1 MNDLAHTAL
10 RILARRAGTLLTVY
24 CLSVIGIWT
33 QSGAASNLDL
43 PISPDLSINPGLS
56 INNISPA
63 TNSQL
68 TFADPQQPLLLAQAV
83 DNSEDIGSWESG
95 KPRIDQF
102 DWIQTTSGE
111 WLKGETKVL
120 YSDQLEFDSDEFG
133 LQMLD
138 WDNVAQLLSRGTM
151 RVSLDLPDG
160 LRVFDGIVNVDGKI
174 VSIVSSTGVEE
185 FDRNLLIS
193 ITPGADSE
201 EDNWA
206 AKINLGLNF
215 TRGNSEQ
222 TDLSLIFNIKRLTPE
237 NRFVIDYLGNFSETR
252 EQETLNNHRLNTF
265 YDIFAARE
273 YFWRPIFAEYYRDPF
288 QNIDSR
294 ITIGVGAGYHII
306 DSPRTTWDVSGGPAY
321 RETRYV
327 SVEPGESD
335 DVDTPVLVG
344 GTYYD
349 TTLTKTVDFNARY
362 NFSLGN
368 EESGTYT
375 HHAIATVETEVTS
388 ILDFDVSLIWD
399 RTQDPRVRSDGSVPK
414 QDDFQLMLTLGV
426 DI

>member
-1 MNDLAHTAL
+1 M
-10 RILARRAGTLLTVY
+10 
-24 CLSVIGIWT
+24 
-33 QSGAASNLDL
+33 
-43 PISPDLSINPGLS
+43 
-56 INNISPA
+56 
-63 TNSQL
+63 
-68 TFADPQQPLLLAQAV
+68 
-83 DNSEDIGSWESG
+83 
-95 KPRIDQF
+95 
-102 DWIQTTSGE
+102 
-111 WLKGETKVL
+111 
-120 YSDQLEFDSDEFG
+120 
-133 LQMLD
+133 
-138 WDNVAQLLSRGTM
+138 
-151 RVSLDLPDG
+151 
-160 LRVFDGIVNVDGKI
+160 
-174 VSIVSSTGVEE
+174 
-185 FDRNLLIS
+185 
-193 ITPGADSE
+193 
-201 EDNWA
+201 
-206 AKINLGLNF
+206 NF

-222 TDLSLIFNIKRLTPE
+222 IDFTLKFNIKRLTPE

-252 EQETLNNHRLNTF
+252 ELETINNHRLNTF

-273 YFWRPIFAEYYRDPF
+273 YFWRPVFAEYYRDPF

-321 RETRYV
+321 RATRYV

-362 NFSLGN
+362 NFSIVN
-368 EESGTYT
+368 EESGNYT

-399 RTQDPRVRSDGSVPK
+399 RTKDPKVRSDGSVPK

>member
-1 MNDLAHTAL
+1 MNDLAHTTL

-33 QSGAASNLDL
+33 QSVAASN
-43 PISPDLSINPGLS
+43 PDLSIN
-56 INNISPA
+56 NVSPA
-63 TNSQL
+63 TNSEL
-68 TFADPQQPLLLAQAV
+68 IFAGPLQPLLLAHAV
-83 DNSEDIGSWESG
+83 DNSEDHGSWESG
-95 KPRIDQF
+95 KPRSDQF

-133 LQMLD
+133 LQLLD

-160 LRVFDGIVNVDGKI
+160 LRVLSGIVNVDGKI

-185 FDRNLLIS
+185 FDRNLLLS
-193 ITPGADSE
+193 ITPSADSE
-201 EDNWA
+201 EDNWSA
-206 AKINLGLNF
+206 NLGLGLNF

-222 TDLSLIFNIKRLTPE
+222 TDFTLKFNIKRLTPE

-252 EQETLNNHRLNTF
+252 EQETVNNHRLNAF

-321 RETRYV
+321 RATRYV
-327 SVEPGESD
+327 SVEPGASD

-349 TTLTKTVDFNARY
+349 TALTKTVDFNARY
-362 NFSLGN
+362 NFSIVN

-399 RTQDPRVRSDGSVPK
+399 RTKDPSVRSDGSVPK
-414 QDDFQLMLTLGV
+414 QDDFQLMLTLSV